1 MELEELVDAMF
12 ARFQD
17 LTVEEQEIIR
27 EWKDSESAMIIRK
40 VLGPE
45 LGEVIDMINPSQIAE
60 TPMFLRA

>member
-17 LTVEEQEIIR
+17 LTIEEQEIIR

-45 LGEVIDMINPSQIAE
+45 LGEVIDMINPSQTAK